1 MRNNRTRHLVLL
13 AIWLFIGSIAG
24 YFFYVGIVQG
34 GISFEPKHV
43 GEPTEVLYDV
53 TLDQSVKSVTIDWIS
68 GGVKIIPTNDDS
80 IRIVEKAYEPVEKK
94 KWADVTVLGNS
105 LTIESKNKPLFF
117 FLGLMTRS
125 TYLEVYLPIS
135 ISLDSV
141 KLVGVSGNYSIEGL
155 YSNLTQIVLT
165 SGNLTID
172 NSYSAL
178 LSLTMTSGNSTVTDS
193 QILSANITMT
203 SGRLDYQA
211 DTINFNAEMTSGLA
225 NLRFGNTNPESL
237 SLSMTSGSSNIH
249 LYGQTAFSVSVDK
262 TSGSFNPNFTYV
274 KNDKIYS
281 YLSGGPIY
289 TIDMTSGAV
298 DFTLGGQ

>member
-13 AIWLFIGSIAG
+13 AIWLFIGSFAG

-34 GISFEPKHV
+34 GISFEPNHV

-53 TLDQSVKSVTIDWIS
+53 TLDQSVKSITIDWIS

-80 IRIVEKAYEPVEKK
+80 IRIVEKAYEPVDKK
-94 KWADVTVLGNS
+94 KWADVTVLGTS

-117 FLGLMTRS
+117 FMGLMTRS
-125 TYLEVYLPIS
+125 TYLEVYLPITT
-135 ISLDSV
+135 SLNSL
-141 KLVGVSGNYSIEGL
+141 KLVGVSGNYSIDEL
-155 YSNLTQIVLT
+155 YSDLTQITLT

-172 NSYSAL
+172 NSYSGL
-178 LSLTMTSGNSTVTDS
+178 LSLTMTSGNSTITDS
-193 QILSANITMT
+193 QILSTNITMT
-203 SGRLDYQA
+203 SGRLDYHA

-237 SLSMTSGSSNIH
+237 SLSMTSGSSNIQ

-262 TSGSFNPNFTYV
+262 TSGSFNPNFSYV
-274 KNDKIYS
+274 KNGSVYS
-281 YLSGGPIY
+281 YLSGGPMY

-298 DFTLGGQ
+298 DLDLSGQ